1 MKQEIADGTLDMDD
15 FNDFEHPEV
24 VAPKPFNDAK
34 LKQNTVTVQVPAKSI
49 VVLSIK

>member
-1 MKQEIADGTLDMDD
+1 VDD